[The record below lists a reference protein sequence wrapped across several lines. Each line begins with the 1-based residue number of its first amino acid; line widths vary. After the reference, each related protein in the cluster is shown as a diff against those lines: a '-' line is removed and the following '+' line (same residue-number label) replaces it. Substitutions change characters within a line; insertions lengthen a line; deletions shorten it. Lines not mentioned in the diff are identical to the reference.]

1 MADCSG
7 NTPFFSIVIP
17 AYNREDVIG
26 DTLASC
32 IAQTWSDYEVIVVDD
47 GSSDGTPGVV
57 ADYARRHPEIRLL
70 TQSNSGPAAARNLGV
85 REARGKYI
93 AFLDS
98 DDRFLPEKLEVFA
111 RHIEETGAGLLYGP
125 VLSERGNGAIWLR
138 PESGLGEGESIFDYL
153 FLRRGVVLPSTVLVE
168 RDAALRFPFL
178 ESLWFGDND
187 QFAADMWRAGVCF
200 HFVEQPLTRY
210 ADQEDPSRLS
220 RLPLFD
226 HASPRHRAFFDWVES
241 QRSFMSK
248 QAYLAYR
255 ARFLSRAIAKDSP
268 MRGAGEILVAWRQG
282 ALTGSACLRQ
292 FAQTFTPDLY
302 RMIADLVAR
311 RRGDRLSGSPGR

>member
-7 NTPFFSIVIP
+7 NAPFFSIVIP
-17 AYNREDVIG
+17 VYNREDVIG

-32 IAQTWSDYEVIVVDD
+32 MAQTWSDYEVIVVDD
-47 GSSDGTPGVV
+47 GSSDGTSGVV
-57 ADYARRHPEIRLL
+57 TEYARRYPAIRLL

-111 RHIEETGAGLLYGP
+111 RHMEESGADFLYGP

-138 PESGLGEGESIFDYL
+138 PESGLAEDESMFDYL
-153 FLRRGVVLPSTVLVE
+153 FLRRGVVLPSTVVVE
-168 RDAALRFPFL
+168 RGLALRYPFL

-187 QFAADMWRAGVCF
+187 QFAVDMWRAGVRF
-200 HFVEQPLTRY
+200 HFVAQPMTRY
-210 ADQEDPSRLS
+210 ADQEDLSRLS

-226 HASPRHRAFFDWVES
+226 HASPRHRAFFEWMES
-241 QRSFMSK
+241 QRPFMSK
-248 QAYLAYR
+248 RAYLAYR
-255 ARFLSRAIAKDSP
+255 ARFLSRSIARDSP
-268 MRGAGEILVAWRQG
+268 LRGAAEIFAAWRHG
-282 ALTGSACLRQ
+282 ALSGSACLRQ
-292 FAQTFTPDLY
+292 LAQTFTPDLY
-302 RMIADLVAR
+302 RMTADLVAR
-311 RRGDRLSGSPGR
+311 TQGMRLSGGSR

>member
-1 MADCSG
+1 LADCSG
-7 NTPFFSIVIP
+7 NAPFFSIVIP
-17 AYNREDVIG
+17 AYNRRDVIG

-32 IAQTWSDYEVIVVDD
+32 MAQSWSDCEVIVVDD
-47 GSSDGTPGVV
+47 GSSDGTPDVV
-57 ADYARRHPEIRLL
+57 AGHARRFPGIRLL
-70 TQSNSGPAAARNLGV
+70 TTVNRGPAAARNLGV

-111 RHIEETGAGLLYGP
+111 RHIEESGADFLYGP

-138 PESGLGEGESIFDYL
+138 PESGLAEGENIFDYL
-153 FLRRGVVLPSTVLVE
+153 FLRRGVVLPSTVVVE
-168 RDAALRFPFL
+168 RDAALRYPFL

-187 QFAADMWRAGVCF
+187 QFAVDMWRAGVRF

-210 ADQEDPSRLS
+210 ADKEDSSRLS

-226 HASPRHRAFFDWVES
+226 HASPRHRAFFDWMES
-241 QRSFMSK
+241 QRPFMSK

-255 ARFLSRAIAKDSP
+255 ARFLSRSIARDSP
-268 MRGAGEILVAWRQG
+268 MRGAGEILAAWRHG
-282 ALTGSACLRQ
+282 ALSASACLRQ
-292 FAQTFTPDLY
+292 LAQTFTPELY
-302 RMIADLVAR
+302 RMVADLIAWG
-311 RRGDRLSGSPGR
+311 RGMRLSGGSRW